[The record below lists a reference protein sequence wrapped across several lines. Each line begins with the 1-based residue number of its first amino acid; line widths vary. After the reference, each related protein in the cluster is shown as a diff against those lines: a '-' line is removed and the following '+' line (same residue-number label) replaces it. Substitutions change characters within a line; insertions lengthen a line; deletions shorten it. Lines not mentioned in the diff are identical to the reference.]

1 MEKRLRRLTRRLAT
15 ALVALAL
22 VGGWAAN
29 ARADIA
35 YAFAEQTI
43 SALSISPA
51 GTPVG
56 GVSTFTQD
64 SSTVNGSGISNS
76 ATLDAPQ
83 AYQGGAPPAPE
94 NLFTRYAPGSPPVS
108 PTTPADFT
116 RGDVVIASLAAATNS
131 SSVVA
136 ESYLNSATPKT
147 ETGNGGLGASFSF
160 RPTTAGPLTITY
172 SYSNDIFA
180 FTTGSGSASANYH
193 FDITIK
199 DAAGTVVFN
208 SATPETNLSLSAPPQ
223 GGEIIRSGTQSVTS
237 PSLLTTTNY
246 TVIFSSTAQ
255 SSVAAV
261 PEPDVVALVGAGG
274 ALTLAVGAARRRA
287 RRGVTS

>member
-1 MEKRLRRLTRRLAT
+1 MEKHLRRPARRLAT
-15 ALVALAL
+15 ALVALSL

-51 GTPVG
+51 GTPVV
-56 GVSTFTQD
+56 GVTTFTQD
-64 SSTVNGSGISNS
+64 STTVNGSGISNS
-76 ATLDAPQ
+76 APLDAPQ
-83 AYQGGAPPAPE
+83 AYQGGTPPAPE

-108 PTTPADFT
+108 PVGDFT
-116 RGDVVIASLAAATNS
+116 RGDVLIASIATGTNS

-136 ESYLNSATPKT
+136 ESYLNSPTAKT

-160 RPTTAGPLTITY
+160 TPTTAGPLTITY
-172 SYSNDIFA
+172 TFANDLFA

-199 DAAGTVVFN
+199 DAAGSIVFS
-208 SATPETNLSLSAPPQ
+208 SATPNTNLTTSAPPQ
-223 GGEIIRSGTQSVTS
+223 GVEVIRTGTESVTS
-237 PSLLTTTNY
+237 PSLSVGTVY
-246 TVIFSSTAQ
+246 TVSFSSTAQ
-255 SSVAAV
+255 SSVAVV
-261 PEPDVVALVGAGG
+261 PEPNVAMLVAAGG
-274 ALTLAVGAARRRA
+274 ALTLAVGAVRRRT
-287 RRGVTS
+287 RRSVTN